1 MKGFKGTPLNGGE
14 SGGGA
19 SGEQTIGH
27 EEREGRKRFTF
38 DVRQWRNGLNSPRK
52 WAVAVA
58 GSIIVVG
65 GIIFAGNQYV
75 AANTVPYY
83 KVYVKG
89 TEVGALQSED
99 QLQKLYKTKA
109 QEYAE
114 KYPDVEM
121 ALNTEGISTKV
132 EKAYK
137 ADIDSN
143 ATLSKLDSMLTAHA
157 KGVEVVVDGE
167 VIGIVK
173 DTETAQAVLKQVQKQ
188 YMPDS
193 EGTTGIQSSAKKTST
208 GASAATPKTW
218 LTSVGINEDIDLEPV
233 EADPNKVLTEDE
245 AVQTLMKERE
255 EPVTYVV
262 REGDTLS
269 TIAGKFEMTAWE
281 IKQNNSGTK
290 EKYLQIG
297 DELKITAP
305 KPPVTVKTVEKVVEQ
320 INIEPEKIIRE
331 SDELKAGTTKVVR
344 PGQAGLKRMDYQITK
359 ENGEVVKEEWLGQEV
374 LKASVPEV
382 VLRGTKV
389 IGQGTGDFAWPV
401 SGASLTSSYGSRW
414 GRMHEGVD
422 MVGSRDVQASDEG
435 KVSFAGTQNGYGNV
449 IVIDHGNSYQTVYGH
464 LSSIGV
470 SVGQTVSK
478 GQSIGVMGSTGR
490 STGTHLHF
498 EIRKNN
504 SAQNPLTYLR

>member
-1 MKGFKGTPLNGGE
+1 MKGFKGTRWIGKKPG
-14 SGGGA
+14 SGA
-19 SGEQTIGH
+19 SDEQTAAH
-27 EEREGRKRFTF
+27 DEQEGKKKPTF
-38 DVRQWRNGLNSPRK
+38 NIRQWRQGLNGPRK
-52 WAVAVA
+52 WAVVAA
-58 GSIIVVG
+58 GSVIVVG

-83 KVYVKG
+83 KVYVKD
-89 TEVGALQSED
+89 TEVGAVQSED
-99 QLQKLYKTKA
+99 QLKKLYENKA

-121 ALNTEGISTKV
+121 VLNTKGISTKA

-143 ATLSKLDSMLTAHA
+143 ATLDKLDGMLTAYA
-157 KGVEVVVDGE
+157 KGVELVVDGE
-167 VIGIVK
+167 GVGIVK
-173 DTETAQAVLKQVQKQ
+173 DTETAQTVLKQLQKK
-188 YMPDS
+188 YIPDS
-193 EGTTGIQSSAKKTST
+193 SGKTGVQSSTKKAST
-208 GASAATPKTW
+208 GTAAAAPKTW

-233 EADPNKVLTEDE
+233 KADPNKVLTEEE
-245 AVQTLMKERE
+245 AVKVLMKERE
-255 EPVTYVV
+255 EPVTYMV

-269 TIAGKFEMTAWE
+269 SIANKFEMTPWE
-281 IKQNNSGTK
+281 IKQNNPGTK

-320 INIEPEKIIRE
+320 IKIAPERIIRE
-331 SDELKAGTTKVVR
+331 SDELKAGTSKVVR
-344 PGQAGLKRMDYQITK
+344 PGQAGLKQMDYQITK
-359 ENGEVVKEEWLGQEV
+359 ENGEVVKEEWLGQTV

-389 IGQGTGDFAWPV
+389 VGQGSGDFAWPV
-401 SGASLTSSYGSRW
+401 SSPTLTSSFGSRW
-414 GRMHEGVD
+414 GRMHEGIDV
-422 MVGSRDVQASDEG
+422 VGSRDVRAADEG
-435 KVSFAGTQNGYGNV
+435 RVAFAGQQNGYGNV
-449 IVIDHGNSYQTVYGH
+449 IMIDHGNGYQTLYGH

-478 GQSIGVMGSTGR
+478 GESIGVMGSTGR
-490 STGTHLHF
+490 STGMHLHF

-504 SAQNPLTYLR
+504 SPQNPLTYLR